1 MIRRLTL
8 VAMLLAL
15 AIPMSASQFVD
26 VSFDQIAREA
36 KFVVRGHVL
45 DTWSQWDES
54 REVIYTY
61 ATVRVT
67 RYFGETTGP
76 DVVMIR
82 EVGGTVD
89 GYTMEAIGFPMIRR
103 GEQIVAF
110 LSEDG
115 SDLRIHA
122 YNQGKYLVRQRMGRE
137 VLIADPVKQGDAR
150 REMVA
155 GPRFDVT
162 TDAMDDDAPA
172 LGLDEFAR
180 MVEDARAG
188 GMAPGIRQQ
197 QQ

>member
-1 MIRRLTL
+1 
-8 VAMLLAL
+8 MLLAL

-26 VSFDQIAREA
+26 VAFDQIARES

-76 DVVMIR
+76 DVLMIR

-122 YNQGKYLVRQRMGRE
+122 YNQGKFLVRQRMGRE
-137 VLIADPVKQGDAR
+137 VLISDPVKQGDVR

-155 GPRFDVT
+155 GPRFDIAT
-162 TDAMDDDAPA
+162 EAIDDNAPA

-188 GMAPGIRQQ
+188 GMTPGIRHQQ
-197 QQ
+197 Q

>member
-15 AIPMSASQFVD
+15 AIPMSASQFENVA
-26 VSFDQIAREA
+26 FDQIAREA

-45 DTWSQWDES
+45 DTWAQWDAS
-54 REVIYTY
+54 HEVIYTY
-61 ATVRVT
+61 ATVRVS

-76 DVVMIR
+76 DVLMIR

-122 YNQGKYLVRQRMGRE
+122 FNQGKFLVRQRMGRE
-137 VLIADPVKQGDAR
+137 VLISDPVKQGDAR

-155 GPRFDVT
+155 GPRFDLT
-162 TDAMDDDAPA
+162 TEAMDDDAPA

-188 GMAPGIRQQ
+188 GVAPGIRHQQ
-197 QQ
+197 Q

>member
-15 AIPMSASQFVD
+15 AIPMTASQFENVA
-26 VSFDQIAREA
+26 FDQIAREA
-36 KFVVRGHVL
+36 NLVVRGHVL
-45 DTWSQWDES
+45 DTWSQWDDS
-54 REVIYTY
+54 HEVIYTY

-76 DVVMIR
+76 DVLMVR

-115 SDLRIHA
+115 SNYRIHA

-137 VLIADPVKQGDAR
+137 VLISDPVKQGDAR

-155 GPRFDVT
+155 GPRFDIAT
-162 TDAMDDDAPA
+162 EAIDDATPA

-180 MVEDARAG
+180 MVEDARTG
-188 GMAPGIRQQ
+188 SITPGIRHQQ
-197 QQ
+197 Q